1 MNRLLR
7 IVGLVVAATAAAASL
22 AQVSLPG
29 VPLPR
34 LPPVTEPVTGTLRT
48 ATSTLADVRRLRV
61 RELLRSE
68 RATVESDP
76 DGQPILRRQVGALS
90 PTPAA
95 LERARAEG
103 FTVLRTESLEALGLT
118 LVVLQAPDG
127 LSTRRAL
134 KKLRELDPEGQYD
147 YNHLY
152 LGSGLPAE
160 SEALQADDARGAAA
174 GTGERPAHRT
184 DRQRRRCNASGTRRR
199 KDREAGLRRQGISR
213 AARHRRRLAPGR
225 QGRQIRGRHPGRDPV
240 RRRHFLRSWRRL
252 DEPAGDRSSTGWH
265 ARRWPVVN
273 ISLVG
278 AKSILLTGL
287 VRAMTSR
294 GFLLVAAVGNDGPT
308 APPLFPAAYPD
319 VVGVTGVDAKH
330 RVLPEALP
338 RRAGGFRGAGG
349 RPRCRRGWR
358 RFQRDSRHVIRDAD
372 RGGPACRIAAVA
384 GCRKARERRCR
395 RSNRLPWISAITAS
409 TRLMV
414 KAWSAQHCIPAEGK
428 KPSLPGVLAGENRGM
443 AAGSQEQVHENS

>member
-1 MNRLLR
+1 MNRLFR

-134 KKLRELDPEGQYD
+134 KKMRELDPEGQYD

-152 LGSGLPAE
+152 LGSGLPVQ
-160 SEALQADDARGAAA
+160 SEALPATTPAAPPP
-174 GTGERPAHRT
+174 EPA
-184 DRQRRRCNASGTRRR
+184 N
-199 KDREAGLRRQGISR
+199 GLRIGLIDSGVDATHPVLAGAKIVKQGCDGK
-213 AARHRRRLAPGR
+213 AFPAPHGTAVASLLV
-225 QGRQIRGRHPGRDPV
+225 GK
-240 RRRHFLRSWRRL
+240 
-252 DEPAGDRSSTGWH
+252 GDRFEGVIPGATLYATDIFCGHGGGSMSLLAIAVDWM
-265 ARRWPVVN
+265 AREKVAVVN

-287 VRAMTSR
+287 VRAVSSR

-308 APPLFPAAYPD
+308 APPLFPAAYPE

-330 RVLPEALP
+330 RVLPEAL
-338 RRAGGFRGAGG
+338 RGEQVDFAAQGAGLVAAEVGGGFSEIRGTSFATPIVAALLAGLLQS
-349 RPRCRRGWR
+349 P
-358 RFQRDSRHVIRDAD
+358 DAE
-372 RGGPACRIAAVA
+372 
-384 GCRKARERRCR
+384 KAREALTALESTAVDIGNNGVDPTYGKGLVGAALHPGRREE
-395 RSNRLPWISAITAS
+395 T
-409 TRLMV
+409 
-414 KAWSAQHCIPAEGK
+414 
-428 KPSLPGVLAGENRGM
+428 
-443 AAGSQEQVHENS
+443 

>member
-1 MNRLLR
+1 MNRLFR
-7 IVGLVVAATAAAASL
+7 IVGLVVAAAAAAASL

-134 KKLRELDPEGQYD
+134 KKMRELDPEGQYD

-152 LGSGLPAE
+152 LGSGLPVQ
-160 SEALQADDARGAAA
+160 SEALPATMPAAPPP
-174 GTGERPAHRT
+174 EPA
-184 DRQRRRCNASGTRRR
+184 N
-199 KDREAGLRRQGISR
+199 GLRIGLIDSGVDATHPVLAGAKIVKQGCDGK
-213 AARHRRRLAPGR
+213 AFPAPHGTAVASLLV
-225 QGRQIRGRHPGRDPV
+225 GK
-240 RRRHFLRSWRRL
+240 
-252 DEPAGDRSSTGWH
+252 GDRFEGVIPGATLYATDIFCGHGGGSMSLLAIAVDWM
-265 ARRWPVVN
+265 AREKVAVVN

-287 VRAMTSR
+287 VRAMSSR

-308 APPLFPAAYPD
+308 APPLFPAAYPE

-330 RVLPEALP
+330 RVLPEAL
-338 RRAGGFRGAGG
+338 RGEQVDFAAQGAGLVAAEVGGGFSEIRGTSFATPIVAALLAGLLQS
-349 RPRCRRGWR
+349 P
-358 RFQRDSRHVIRDAD
+358 DAE
-372 RGGPACRIAAVA
+372 
-384 GCRKARERRCR
+384 KAREALAALESTAVDIGNNGVDPSYGKGLVGAALHPGRREE
-395 RSNRLPWISAITAS
+395 T
-409 TRLMV
+409 
-414 KAWSAQHCIPAEGK
+414 
-428 KPSLPGVLAGENRGM
+428 
-443 AAGSQEQVHENS
+443 